1 MCLRIPI
8 KSRSMLDVLSILQ
21 YMFYNIETL
30 SKIYGE
36 NWWYF
41 RNININNYLN
51 IVHGFIKNLQGQDK
65 LKDEIK
71 F

>member
-8 KSRSMLDVLSILQ
+8 KSRSMLDVLSILMNVLQ
-21 YMFYNIETL
+21 YWTL

-51 IVHGFIKNLQGQDK
+51 IVHGFIRNIQGQDK